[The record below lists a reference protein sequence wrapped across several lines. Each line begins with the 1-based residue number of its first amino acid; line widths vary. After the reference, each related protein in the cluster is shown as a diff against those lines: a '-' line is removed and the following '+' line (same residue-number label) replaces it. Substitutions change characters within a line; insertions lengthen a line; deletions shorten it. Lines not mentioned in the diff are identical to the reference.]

1 MKTLSV
7 NKLQQSVG
15 ARTLYHDVSFKINTA
30 DRIGLIGLNG
40 VGKTTLL
47 NSLIDQQLLRQKVIE
62 HPHDYQISYL
72 RQTPQFDKS
81 LTVIEAILQGE
92 ESLYV
97 TVRRYEQILNQYSR
111 QPEDAQVAKRFFQAQ
126 EDMDRIDGWE
136 FQASVETIL
145 TKLGIKDF
153 NQTIGQLSGGQQRRV
168 ALAQV
173 LVSTADLLILDEPT
187 NHLDEDAISWL
198 ETFLKNYRGAVIFV
212 THDRYFLNTVAN
224 RILEINRQQVT
235 EYSGNYEAY
244 VSQKAK
250 NEAAWAAT
258 RQHQR
263 NLYRHELKWMRAG
276 VQARGTKQNARVAR
290 FQKLSQQIQ
299 NSNLDTDQKLTID
312 LKQQRLGKD
321 VFELQDAAL
330 SFGQQILLQKLNL
343 RINSGEHLGIIG
355 ANGAG
360 KTTFLNILAQKQQ
373 LSSGKLAVGQTVRL
387 GYYTQHV
394 ENMEADKR
402 VISYLEAI
410 GQNVENAEGE
420 SLSASQL
427 LERFLFTPQ
436 QQGSFIR
443 DLSGGE
449 KRRLYLLA
457 ILIQRPNVLL
467 LDEPTNN
474 LDIETMT
481 ILEDYLLD
489 FAGTVVAVS
498 HDRYFLDK
506 ITDDLL
512 VFEGQGQVE
521 RYWGTYSEFLQQKS
535 RSQKATEKTTRPKK
549 PVKQQHH
556 STPSSKLTYTEKL
569 ELTKLEPQIDALE
582 QQKKA
587 LEQIMSQ
594 TNHNYEQLLQ
604 QQQELDQLKKQLDQ
618 KVERWTQLAE
628 KEE

>member
-92 ESLYV
+92 EPLYV
-97 TVRRYEQILNQYSR
+97 TVRRYEQVLNQYSR

-244 VSQKAK
+244 VAQKAK

-299 NSNLDTDQKLTID
+299 NSNLDSNQKLTID

-394 ENMEADKR
+394 ENMVADKR

-512 VFEGQGQVE
+512 VFEGRGQVE

-535 RSQKATEKTTRPKK
+535 RSQKATGKTTRPKK
-549 PVKQQHH
+549 SVKQQHH

-582 QQKKA
+582 QQKKG
-587 LEQIMSQ
+587 LEQTMSQ
-594 TNHNYEQLLQ
+594 TTNNYEQLLQ

>member
-15 ARTLYHDVSFKINTA
+15 ARTLYQDVSFKINTA

-47 NSLIDQQLLRQKVIE
+47 NSLIDQRLLRQKVIE

-81 LTVIEAILQGE
+81 LTVIEAILQGKE
-92 ESLYV
+92 PLYV
-97 TVRRYEQILNQYSR
+97 TVRRYEQVLNQYSR
-111 QPEDAQVAKRFFQAQ
+111 QPEDTQIAKRFFQAQ

-244 VSQKAK
+244 VAQKAK
-250 NEAAWAAT
+250 NEAAWEAT

-290 FQKLSQQIQ
+290 FQKLSQQIRT
-299 NSNLDTDQKLTID
+299 SNLDSNQKLTID

-394 ENMEADKR
+394 ENMAADKR

-457 ILIQRPNVLL
+457 VLIQRPNVLL

-535 RSQKATEKTTRPKK
+535 RSQKATGKTTRPKNS
-549 PVKQQHH
+549 VKQQHH

-587 LEQIMSQ
+587 LEQTMSQ
-594 TNHNYEQLLQ
+594 TTNNYEQLLQ
-604 QQQELDQLKKQLDQ
+604 QQQELDQLKKQIDQ

>member
-72 RQTPQFDKS
+72 RQTPQFHKS

-92 ESLYV
+92 EPLYV

-153 NQTIGQLSGGQQRRV
+153 NQTIGQLSGGQQRQV

-244 VSQKAK
+244 VAQKAK

-290 FQKLSQQIQ
+290 FQKLSQQIRT
-299 NSNLDTDQKLTID
+299 SNLDSDQKLTID

-394 ENMEADKR
+394 ENMAADKR

-410 GQNVENAEGE
+410 GQNVENAEGD

-481 ILEDYLLD
+481 ILEDYLLG

-535 RSQKATEKTTRPKK
+535 RSQKATGKTTRSKK
-549 PVKQQHH
+549 SVKQQHH

-582 QQKKA
+582 QQKKT
-587 LEQIMSQ
+587 LEQTMSQ
-594 TNHNYEQLLQ
+594 NNNNYGQILQ
-604 QQQELDQLKKQLDQ
+604 QQQELNQLKKQLDQ
-618 KVERWTQLAE
+618 KVERWMQLAE

>member
-92 ESLYV
+92 EPLYV

-244 VSQKAK
+244 VAQKAK

-299 NSNLDTDQKLTID
+299 NSNLDSDQKLTID

-394 ENMEADKR
+394 ENMAADKR

-457 ILIQRPNVLL
+457 VLIQRPNVLL

-535 RSQKATEKTTRPKK
+535 RSQKATGKTTRPKNS
-549 PVKQQHH
+549 VKQQHH

-587 LEQIMSQ
+587 LEQTMSQ
-594 TNHNYEQLLQ
+594 TNNNYEQLLQ
-604 QQQELDQLKKQLDQ
+604 QQQELDQLKKQIDQ

>member
-92 ESLYV
+92 EPLYV
-97 TVRRYEQILNQYSR
+97 TVRRYEQVLNQYSR

-244 VSQKAK
+244 VAQKAK

-299 NSNLDTDQKLTID
+299 NSNLDSDQKLTID

-394 ENMEADKR
+394 ENMAADKR

-535 RSQKATEKTTRPKK
+535 RSQKATGKTTHPKNS
-549 PVKQQHH
+549 VKRQPH

-587 LEQIMSQ
+587 LEQTMSQ
-594 TNHNYEQLLQ
+594 TNNNYEQLLQ

>member
-15 ARTLYHDVSFKINTA
+15 ARTLYQDVSFKINTA

-92 ESLYV
+92 EPLYV
-97 TVRRYEQILNQYSR
+97 TVRRYEQVLNQYSR
-111 QPEDAQVAKRFFQAQ
+111 QPEDTQAAKKFFQAQ

-244 VSQKAK
+244 VAQKAK
-250 NEAAWAAT
+250 NEAAWEAT

-290 FQKLSQQIQ
+290 FQKLSQQIRT
-299 NSNLDTDQKLTID
+299 SNLDSNQKLTID

-394 ENMEADKR
+394 ENMAADKR

-436 QQGSFIR
+436 QQGAFIR

-457 ILIQRPNVLL
+457 VLIQRPNVLL

-535 RSQKATEKTTRPKK
+535 RSQKATGKTTRPKNS
-549 PVKQQHH
+549 VKQQHH

-587 LEQIMSQ
+587 LEQTMSQ
-594 TNHNYEQLLQ
+594 TNNNYEQLLQ
-604 QQQELDQLKKQLDQ
+604 QQQELDQLKKQIDQ

>member
-15 ARTLYHDVSFKINTA
+15 ARTLYQDVSFKINTA

-92 ESLYV
+92 EPLYV
-97 TVRRYEQILNQYSR
+97 TVRRYEQVLNQYSR
-111 QPEDAQVAKRFFQAQ
+111 QPEDTQAAKKFFQAQ

-244 VSQKAK
+244 VAQKAK
-250 NEAAWAAT
+250 NEAAWEAT

-290 FQKLSQQIQ
+290 FQKLSQQIRT
-299 NSNLDTDQKLTID
+299 SNLDSNQKLTID

-394 ENMEADKR
+394 ENMAADKR

-436 QQGSFIR
+436 QQGAFIR

-535 RSQKATEKTTRPKK
+535 RSQKATGKTTRPKNS
-549 PVKQQHH
+549 VKQQHH

-587 LEQIMSQ
+587 LEQTMSQ
-594 TNHNYEQLLQ
+594 TNNNYEQLLQ
-604 QQQELDQLKKQLDQ
+604 QQQELDQLKKQIDQ

>member
-15 ARTLYHDVSFKINTA
+15 ARTLYQDVSFKINTA

-47 NSLIDQQLLRQKVIE
+47 NSLIDQRLLRQKVIE

-92 ESLYV
+92 EPLYV
-97 TVRRYEQILNQYSR
+97 TVRRYEQVLNQYSR
-111 QPEDAQVAKRFFQAQ
+111 QPEDTQIAKRFFQAQ

-244 VSQKAK
+244 VAQKAK
-250 NEAAWAAT
+250 NEAAWEAT

-290 FQKLSQQIQ
+290 FQKLSQQIRT
-299 NSNLDTDQKLTID
+299 SNLDSNQKLTID

-330 SFGQQILLQKLNL
+330 RFGQQILLQKLNL

-394 ENMEADKR
+394 ENMAADKR

-436 QQGSFIR
+436 QQGAFIR

-457 ILIQRPNVLL
+457 VLIQRPNVLL

-535 RSQKATEKTTRPKK
+535 RSQKATGKTTRPKK
-549 PVKQQHH
+549 SVKQQHH

-582 QQKKA
+582 QQKRA
-587 LEQIMSQ
+587 LEQTMSQ
-594 TNHNYEQLLQ
+594 TNNNYEQLLQ
-604 QQQELDQLKKQLDQ
+604 QQQELDQLKKQIDQ

>member
-81 LTVIEAILQGE
+81 LTVIESILQGE
-92 ESLYV
+92 EPLYV
-97 TVRRYEQILNQYSR
+97 TVRRYEQVLNQYSR

-244 VSQKAK
+244 VAQKAK

-290 FQKLSQQIQ
+290 FQKLSQQIRT
-299 NSNLDTDQKLTID
+299 SNLDSNQKLTID

-394 ENMEADKR
+394 ENMAADKR

-436 QQGSFIR
+436 QQGAFIR

-512 VFEGQGQVE
+512 LFEGQGQVE

-535 RSQKATEKTTRPKK
+535 RSQKATGKTTRPKK
-549 PVKQQHH
+549 SVKQQHH

-587 LEQIMSQ
+587 LEQTMSQ
-594 TNHNYEQLLQ
+594 TTNNYEQLLQ

-618 KVERWTQLAE
+618 KFERWTQLAE

>member
-15 ARTLYHDVSFKINTA
+15 ARTLYQDVSFKINTA

-92 ESLYV
+92 EPLYV
-97 TVRRYEQILNQYSR
+97 TVRRYEQVLNQYSR
-111 QPEDAQVAKRFFQAQ
+111 QPEDTQIAKRFFQAQ

-244 VSQKAK
+244 VAQKAK
-250 NEAAWAAT
+250 NEAAWEAT

-290 FQKLSQQIQ
+290 FQKLSQQIRT
-299 NSNLDTDQKLTID
+299 SNLDSNQKLTID

-394 ENMEADKR
+394 ENMAADKR

-535 RSQKATEKTTRPKK
+535 RSQKATGKTTRPKK
-549 PVKQQHH
+549 SVKQQHH

-587 LEQIMSQ
+587 LEQTMSQ
-594 TNHNYEQLLQ
+594 TTNNYEQLLQ
-604 QQQELDQLKKQLDQ
+604 QQQELDQLKKQIDQ

>member
-15 ARTLYHDVSFKINTA
+15 ARTLYQDVSFKINTA

-47 NSLIDQQLLRQKVIE
+47 NSLIDQRLLRQKVIE

-92 ESLYV
+92 EPLYV
-97 TVRRYEQILNQYSR
+97 TVRRYEQVLNQYSR
-111 QPEDAQVAKRFFQAQ
+111 QPEDTQIAKRFFQAQ

-244 VSQKAK
+244 VAQKAK
-250 NEAAWAAT
+250 NEAAWEAT

-290 FQKLSQQIQ
+290 FQKLSQQIRT
-299 NSNLDTDQKLTID
+299 SNLDSNQKLTID

-394 ENMEADKR
+394 ENMAADKR

-436 QQGSFIR
+436 QQGAFIR

-535 RSQKATEKTTRPKK
+535 RSQKATGKTTRPKK
-549 PVKQQHH
+549 SVKQQHH

-587 LEQIMSQ
+587 LEQTMSQ
-594 TNHNYEQLLQ
+594 TTNNYEQLLQ
-604 QQQELDQLKKQLDQ
+604 QQQELDQLKKQIDQ

>member
-92 ESLYV
+92 EPLYV

-244 VSQKAK
+244 VAQKAK

-290 FQKLSQQIQ
+290 FQKLSQQIRT
-299 NSNLDTDQKLTID
+299 SNLDSDQKLTID

-394 ENMEADKR
+394 ENMAADKR

-535 RSQKATEKTTRPKK
+535 RSQKATGKTIRPKK
-549 PVKQQHH
+549 SVKRQPH

-587 LEQIMSQ
+587 LEQTMSQ
-594 TNHNYEQLLQ
+594 TTNNYEQLLQ

>member
-92 ESLYV
+92 EPLYV

-111 QPEDAQVAKRFFQAQ
+111 QPEDAQVAKRFFPAQ

-153 NQTIGQLSGGQQRRV
+153 NRTIGQLSGGQQRRV

-224 RILEINRQQVT
+224 RILEIHRQQVT

-244 VSQKAK
+244 VAQKAK

-299 NSNLDTDQKLTID
+299 NSNLDTDQKLIID

-549 PVKQQHH
+549 PVKQKHH

-582 QQKKA
+582 QQKRA
-587 LEQIMSQ
+587 LEQTMSQ
-594 TNHNYEQLLQ
+594 TNNNYEQLLQ

>member
-15 ARTLYHDVSFKINTA
+15 ARTLYQDVSFKINTA

-92 ESLYV
+92 EPLYV

-244 VSQKAK
+244 VAQKAK
-250 NEAAWAAT
+250 NEAAWEAT

-290 FQKLSQQIQ
+290 FQKLSQQIRT
-299 NSNLDTDQKLTID
+299 SNLDSNQKLTID

-394 ENMEADKR
+394 ENMAADKR

-436 QQGSFIR
+436 QQGAFIR

-457 ILIQRPNVLL
+457 VLIQRPNVLL

-535 RSQKATEKTTRPKK
+535 RSQKATGKTTRPKK
-549 PVKQQHH
+549 SVKQQHH

-587 LEQIMSQ
+587 LEQTMSQ
-594 TNHNYEQLLQ
+594 TTNNYEQLLQ

>member
-92 ESLYV
+92 EPLYV

-153 NQTIGQLSGGQQRRV
+153 NRTIGQLSGGQQRRV

-224 RILEINRQQVT
+224 RILEIHRQQVT

-244 VSQKAK
+244 VAQKAK

-506 ITDDLL
+506 ITDNLL
-512 VFEGQGQVE
+512 IFEGQGQVE

-535 RSQKATEKTTRPKK
+535 RSQKAIEKTTRPKK
-549 PVKQQHH
+549 PVKQKHH

-587 LEQIMSQ
+587 LEQTMSQ
-594 TNHNYEQLLQ
+594 TNNNYEQLLQ

>member
-92 ESLYV
+92 EPLYV

-244 VSQKAK
+244 VAQKAK

-290 FQKLSQQIQ
+290 FQKLSQQIRT
-299 NSNLDTDQKLTID
+299 SNLDSDQKLTID

-394 ENMEADKR
+394 ENMAADKR

-410 GQNVENAEGE
+410 GQNVENTEGE

-512 VFEGQGQVE
+512 VFKGQGQVE

-535 RSQKATEKTTRPKK
+535 RSQKATGKTTRPKK
-549 PVKQQHH
+549 SVKQQHH

-587 LEQIMSQ
+587 LEQTMSQ
-594 TNHNYEQLLQ
+594 TTNNYEQLLQ

>member
-92 ESLYV
+92 EPLYV

-244 VSQKAK
+244 VAQKAK

-299 NSNLDTDQKLTID
+299 NSNLDSDQKLTID

-394 ENMEADKR
+394 ENMAADKR

-535 RSQKATEKTTRPKK
+535 RSQKATGKTTRPKK
-549 PVKQQHH
+549 SVKQQHH

-587 LEQIMSQ
+587 LEQTMSQ
-594 TNHNYEQLLQ
+594 TNNNYEQLLQ

>member
-92 ESLYV
+92 EPLYV

-244 VSQKAK
+244 VAQKAK

-290 FQKLSQQIQ
+290 FQKLSQQIRT
-299 NSNLDTDQKLTID
+299 SNLDSDQKLTID

-394 ENMEADKR
+394 ENMAADKR

-457 ILIQRPNVLL
+457 VLIQRPNVLL

-535 RSQKATEKTTRPKK
+535 RSQKATGKTTRPKNS
-549 PVKQQHH
+549 VKQQHH

-587 LEQIMSQ
+587 LEQTMSQ
-594 TNHNYEQLLQ
+594 TNNNYEQLLQ

>member
-92 ESLYV
+92 EPLYV
-97 TVRRYEQILNQYSR
+97 TVRRYEQVLNQYSR

-244 VSQKAK
+244 VAQKAK

-299 NSNLDTDQKLTID
+299 NSNLDSNQKLTID

-394 ENMEADKR
+394 ENMAADKR

-436 QQGSFIR
+436 QQGAFIR

-535 RSQKATEKTTRPKK
+535 RSQKATGKTTRPKK
-549 PVKQQHH
+549 SVKQQHH

-587 LEQIMSQ
+587 LEQTMSQ
-594 TNHNYEQLLQ
+594 TNNNYEQLLQ

>member
-92 ESLYV
+92 EPLYV

-153 NQTIGQLSGGQQRRV
+153 NRTIGQLSGGQQRRV

-224 RILEINRQQVT
+224 RILEIHRQQVT

-244 VSQKAK
+244 VAQKAK

-394 ENMEADKR
+394 ENMDADKR

-549 PVKQQHH
+549 PVKQKHH

-587 LEQIMSQ
+587 LEQTMSQ
-594 TNHNYEQLLQ
+594 TNNNYEQLLQ

>member
-92 ESLYV
+92 EPLYV

-111 QPEDAQVAKRFFQAQ
+111 QPEDVQVAKRFFQAQ

-244 VSQKAK
+244 VAQKAK
-250 NEAAWAAT
+250 NEAAWEAT

-290 FQKLSQQIQ
+290 FQKLSQQIRT
-299 NSNLDTDQKLTID
+299 SNLDSDQKLTID

-394 ENMEADKR
+394 ENMAADKR

-436 QQGSFIR
+436 KQGSFIR

-535 RSQKATEKTTRPKK
+535 RSQKATGKTTRPKK
-549 PVKQQHH
+549 SVKQQHH

-587 LEQIMSQ
+587 LEQTMSQ
-594 TNHNYEQLLQ
+594 TTNNYEQLLQ
-604 QQQELDQLKKQLDQ
+604 QQQELDQLKKQIDQ

>member
-92 ESLYV
+92 EPLYV

-244 VSQKAK
+244 VAQKAK

-321 VFELQDAAL
+321 VFELQNAAL

>member
-92 ESLYV
+92 EPLYV

-244 VSQKAK
+244 VAQKAK

-290 FQKLSQQIQ
+290 FQKLSQQIRT
-299 NSNLDTDQKLTID
+299 SNLDSDQKLTID

-394 ENMEADKR
+394 ENMAADKR

-535 RSQKATEKTTRPKK
+535 RSQKATGKTTRPKK
-549 PVKQQHH
+549 SVKQQHH

-587 LEQIMSQ
+587 LEQTMSQ
-594 TNHNYEQLLQ
+594 TNNNYEQLLQ

>member
-92 ESLYV
+92 EPLYV
-97 TVRRYEQILNQYSR
+97 TVRRYEQVLNQYSR

-244 VSQKAK
+244 VAQKAK

-290 FQKLSQQIQ
+290 FQKLSQQIR
-299 NSNLDTDQKLTID
+299 NSNLDSDQKLTID

-394 ENMEADKR
+394 ENMAADKR

-535 RSQKATEKTTRPKK
+535 RSQKATGKTTRPKK
-549 PVKQQHH
+549 SVKQQHH

-587 LEQIMSQ
+587 LEQTMSQ
-594 TNHNYEQLLQ
+594 TTNNYEQLLQ
-604 QQQELDQLKKQLDQ
+604 QQQELDQLKKQIDQ

>member
-92 ESLYV
+92 EPLYV

-244 VSQKAK
+244 VAQKAK

-290 FQKLSQQIQ
+290 FQKLSQQIRT
-299 NSNLDTDQKLTID
+299 SNLDSDQKLTID

-394 ENMEADKR
+394 ENMAADKR

-535 RSQKATEKTTRPKK
+535 RSQKATGKTTRPKK
-549 PVKQQHH
+549 SVKQQHH

-587 LEQIMSQ
+587 LEQTMSQ
-594 TNHNYEQLLQ
+594 TTNNYEQLLQ

>member
-92 ESLYV
+92 EPLYV

-224 RILEINRQQVT
+224 RILEIHRQQVT

-244 VSQKAK
+244 VAQKAK

-549 PVKQQHH
+549 PVKQKHH

-587 LEQIMSQ
+587 LEQTMSQ
-594 TNHNYEQLLQ
+594 TNNNYEQLLQ

>member
-15 ARTLYHDVSFKINTA
+15 ARTLYQDVSFKINTA

-47 NSLIDQQLLRQKVIE
+47 NSLIDQRLLRQKVIE

-92 ESLYV
+92 EPLYV
-97 TVRRYEQILNQYSR
+97 TVRRYEQVLNQYSR
-111 QPEDAQVAKRFFQAQ
+111 QPEDTQAAKKFFQAQ

-244 VSQKAK
+244 VAQKAK
-250 NEAAWAAT
+250 NEAAWEAT

-290 FQKLSQQIQ
+290 FQKLSQQIRT
-299 NSNLDTDQKLTID
+299 SNLDSNQKLTID

-394 ENMEADKR
+394 ENMAADKR

-535 RSQKATEKTTRPKK
+535 RSQKATGKTTRPKK
-549 PVKQQHH
+549 SVKQQHH

-582 QQKKA
+582 QQKRA
-587 LEQIMSQ
+587 LEQTMSQ
-594 TNHNYEQLLQ
+594 TNNNYEQLLQ
-604 QQQELDQLKKQLDQ
+604 QQQELDQLKKQIDQ

>member
-92 ESLYV
+92 EPLYV

-244 VSQKAK
+244 VAQKAK

-290 FQKLSQQIQ
+290 FQKLSQQIRT
-299 NSNLDTDQKLTID
+299 SNLDSDQKLTID

-360 KTTFLNILAQKQQ
+360 KTTFLNILAKQQQ
-373 LSSGKLAVGQTVRL
+373 LSSGKIAVGQTVRL

-394 ENMEADKR
+394 ENMAADKR

-457 ILIQRPNVLL
+457 VLIQRPNVLL

-535 RSQKATEKTTRPKK
+535 CSQKATGKTTRPKK
-549 PVKQQHH
+549 SVKQQHH

-587 LEQIMSQ
+587 LEQTMSQ
-594 TNHNYEQLLQ
+594 TNNNYEQLLQ

>member
-15 ARTLYHDVSFKINTA
+15 ARTLYQDVSFKINTA

-47 NSLIDQQLLRQKVIE
+47 NSLIDQRLLRQKVIE

-92 ESLYV
+92 EPLYV
-97 TVRRYEQILNQYSR
+97 TVRRYEQVLNQYSR
-111 QPEDAQVAKRFFQAQ
+111 QPEDKQIAKRFFQAQ

-250 NEAAWAAT
+250 NEAAWEAT

-290 FQKLSQQIQ
+290 FQKLSQQIRT
-299 NSNLDTDQKLTID
+299 SNLDSNQKLTID

-394 ENMEADKR
+394 ENMAADKR

-436 QQGSFIR
+436 QQGAFIR

-457 ILIQRPNVLL
+457 VLIQRPNVLL

-535 RSQKATEKTTRPKK
+535 RSQKATGKTTRPKNS
-549 PVKQQHH
+549 VKQQHH

-582 QQKKA
+582 QQKRA
-587 LEQIMSQ
+587 LEQTMSQ
-594 TNHNYEQLLQ
+594 TNNNYEQLLQ
-604 QQQELDQLKKQLDQ
+604 QQQELDQLKKQIDQ

>member
-92 ESLYV
+92 EPLYV

-244 VSQKAK
+244 VAQKAK

-457 ILIQRPNVLL
+457 ILIRRPNVLL

-549 PVKQQHH
+549 PVKQKHH

-587 LEQIMSQ
+587 LEQTMSQ
-594 TNHNYEQLLQ
+594 TNNNYEQLLQ

>member
-15 ARTLYHDVSFKINTA
+15 ARTLYQDVSFKINTA

-47 NSLIDQQLLRQKVIE
+47 NSLIDQRLLRQKVIE

-92 ESLYV
+92 EPLYV
-97 TVRRYEQILNQYSR
+97 TVRRYEQVLNQYSR
-111 QPEDAQVAKRFFQAQ
+111 QPEDTQIAKRFFQAQ

-250 NEAAWAAT
+250 NEAAWEAT

-290 FQKLSQQIQ
+290 FQKLSQQIRT
-299 NSNLDTDQKLTID
+299 SNLDSNQKLTID

-394 ENMEADKR
+394 ENMAADKR

-436 QQGSFIR
+436 QQGAFIR

-457 ILIQRPNVLL
+457 VLIQRPNVLL

-535 RSQKATEKTTRPKK
+535 RSQKATGKTTRPKNS
-549 PVKQQHH
+549 VKQQHH

-587 LEQIMSQ
+587 LEQTMSQ
-594 TNHNYEQLLQ
+594 TNNNYEQLLQ

>member
-92 ESLYV
+92 EPLYV
-97 TVRRYEQILNQYSR
+97 TVRRYEQVLNQYSR

-244 VSQKAK
+244 VAQKAK

-290 FQKLSQQIQ
+290 FQKLSQQIRT
-299 NSNLDTDQKLTID
+299 SNLDSDQKLTID

-394 ENMEADKR
+394 ENMAADKR

-535 RSQKATEKTTRPKK
+535 RSQKATGKTTRPKK
-549 PVKQQHH
+549 SVKQQHH

-587 LEQIMSQ
+587 LEQTMSQ
-594 TNHNYEQLLQ
+594 TNNNYEQLLQ
-604 QQQELDQLKKQLDQ
+604 QQQELDQLKKQIDQ

-628 KEE
+628 K

>member
-15 ARTLYHDVSFKINTA
+15 ARTLYQDVSFKINTA

-47 NSLIDQQLLRQKVIE
+47 NSLIDQRLLRQKVIE

-92 ESLYV
+92 EPLYV
-97 TVRRYEQILNQYSR
+97 TVRRYEQVLNQYSR
-111 QPEDAQVAKRFFQAQ
+111 QPEDTQIAKRFFQAQ

-244 VSQKAK
+244 VAQKAK
-250 NEAAWAAT
+250 NEAAWEAT

-290 FQKLSQQIQ
+290 FQKLSQQIRT
-299 NSNLDTDQKLTID
+299 SNLDSNQKLTID

-394 ENMEADKR
+394 ENMAADKR

-535 RSQKATEKTTRPKK
+535 RSQKATGKTTRPKK
-549 PVKQQHH
+549 SVKQQHH

-587 LEQIMSQ
+587 LEQTMSQ
-594 TNHNYEQLLQ
+594 TNNNYEQLLQ
-604 QQQELDQLKKQLDQ
+604 QQQELDQLKKQIDQ

>member
-92 ESLYV
+92 EPLYV

-244 VSQKAK
+244 VAQKAK

-549 PVKQQHH
+549 PVKQKHH

-587 LEQIMSQ
+587 LEQTMSQ
-594 TNHNYEQLLQ
+594 TNNNYEQLLQ

>member
-92 ESLYV
+92 EPLYV

-244 VSQKAK
+244 VAQKAK

-290 FQKLSQQIQ
+290 FQKLSQQIRT
-299 NSNLDTDQKLTID
+299 SNLDSNQKLTID

-373 LSSGKLAVGQTVRL
+373 LSSGKLAVGQTVCL

-394 ENMEADKR
+394 ENMAADKR

-457 ILIQRPNVLL
+457 VLIQRPNVLL

-535 RSQKATEKTTRPKK
+535 RSQKATGKTTRPKK
-549 PVKQQHH
+549 SVKQQHH

-587 LEQIMSQ
+587 LEQTMSQ
-594 TNHNYEQLLQ
+594 TTNNYEQLLQ

>member
-92 ESLYV
+92 EPLYV

-224 RILEINRQQVT
+224 RILEIHRQQVT

-244 VSQKAK
+244 VAQKAK

-549 PVKQQHH
+549 PVKQKHH

-594 TNHNYEQLLQ
+594 TNNNYEQLLQ

>member
-15 ARTLYHDVSFKINTA
+15 ARTLYQDVSFKINTA

-92 ESLYV
+92 EPLYV
-97 TVRRYEQILNQYSR
+97 TVRRYEQVLNQYSR
-111 QPEDAQVAKRFFQAQ
+111 QPEDTQIAKRFFQAQ

-244 VSQKAK
+244 VAQKAK
-250 NEAAWAAT
+250 NEAAWEAT

-290 FQKLSQQIQ
+290 FQKLSQQIRT
-299 NSNLDTDQKLTID
+299 SNLDSNQKLTID

-394 ENMEADKR
+394 ENMAADKR

-457 ILIQRPNVLL
+457 VLIQRPNVLL

-535 RSQKATEKTTRPKK
+535 RSQKATGKTTRPKK
-549 PVKQQHH
+549 SVKQQHH

-587 LEQIMSQ
+587 LEQTMSQ
-594 TNHNYEQLLQ
+594 TNNNYEQLLQ
-604 QQQELDQLKKQLDQ
+604 QQQELDQLKKQIDQ

>member
-15 ARTLYHDVSFKINTA
+15 ARTLYQDVSFKINTA

-92 ESLYV
+92 EPLYV
-97 TVRRYEQILNQYSR
+97 TVRRYEQVLNQYSR
-111 QPEDAQVAKRFFQAQ
+111 QPEDTQIAKRFFQAQ

-244 VSQKAK
+244 VAQKAK
-250 NEAAWAAT
+250 NEAAWEAT

-276 VQARGTKQNARVAR
+276 VQARGTKQNARIAR
-290 FQKLSQQIQ
+290 FQKLSQQIRT
-299 NSNLDTDQKLTID
+299 SNLDSNQKLTID

-330 SFGQQILLQKLNL
+330 NFGQQILLQKLNL

-394 ENMEADKR
+394 ENMAADKR

-436 QQGSFIR
+436 QQGAFIR

-457 ILIQRPNVLL
+457 VLIQRPNVLL

-521 RYWGTYSEFLQQKS
+521 RYWGTYSDFLQQKS
-535 RSQKATEKTTRPKK
+535 RSQKATGKTTRPKK
-549 PVKQQHH
+549 SVKQQHH
-556 STPSSKLTYTEKL
+556 STPSSRLTYTEKL

-587 LEQIMSQ
+587 LEQTMSQ
-594 TNHNYEQLLQ
+594 TNNNYEQLLQ

>member
-47 NSLIDQQLLRQKVIE
+47 NSLIDQQLLQQKVVE

-72 RQTPQFDKS
+72 RQAPQFDKS

-92 ESLYV
+92 EPLYI
-97 TVRRYEQILNQYSR
+97 TVRRYEKVLNQYSR
-111 QPEDAQVAKRFFQAQ
+111 LPEDSQVAKKFFQAQ

-153 NQTIGQLSGGQQRRV
+153 NHTIGQLSGGQQRRI

-187 NHLDEDAISWL
+187 NHLDEDAINWL
-198 ETFLKNYRGAVIFV
+198 ETFLKKYRGAVIFV
-212 THDRYFLNTVAN
+212 THDRYFLNIVAN
-224 RILEINRQQVT
+224 RILEINQQRVT

-244 VSQKAK
+244 VAQKAK
-250 NEAAWAAT
+250 NEVAWAAT

-276 VQARGTKQNARVAR
+276 VQARGTKQNARIAR
-290 FQKLSQQIQ
+290 FQKLSQKIQ
-299 NSNLDTDQKLTID
+299 TSNLDSDQKLTID
-312 LKQQRLGKD
+312 VKQQRLGKD
-321 VFELQDAAL
+321 VFELQDASL

-355 ANGAG
+355 ANGTG
-360 KTTFLNILAQKQQ
+360 KTTFLNILAQEQQ
-373 LSSGKLAVGQTVRL
+373 LNSGKLAVGQTVLL
-387 GYYTQHV
+387 GYYTQHI
-394 ENMEADKR
+394 ENMAADKR

-410 GQNVENAEGE
+410 GQNVENTDGE

-436 QQGSFIR
+436 QQGAFIR

-457 ILIQRPNVLL
+457 VLIQRPNVLL

-535 RSQKATEKTTRPKK
+535 SLQAATGKTTSTKSSAKR
-549 PVKQQHH
+549 QHH

-582 QQKKA
+582 QQKKT
-587 LEQIMSQ
+587 LEQTMSQ
-594 TNHNYEQLLQ
+594 TNNNYEQLLQ
-604 QQQELDQLKKQLDQ
+604 QQQELDQLKKQIDQ
-618 KVERWTQLAE
+618 KIERWTQLAE
-628 KEE
+628 KDD

>member
-15 ARTLYHDVSFKINTA
+15 ARTLYQDVSFKINTA

-47 NSLIDQQLLRQKVIE
+47 NSLIDQRLLRQKVIE

-92 ESLYV
+92 EPLYV
-97 TVRRYEQILNQYSR
+97 TVRRYEQVLNQYSR

-250 NEAAWAAT
+250 NEAAWEAT

-290 FQKLSQQIQ
+290 FQKLSRQIRT
-299 NSNLDTDQKLTID
+299 SNLDSNQKLTID

-394 ENMEADKR
+394 ENMAADKR

-535 RSQKATEKTTRPKK
+535 RSQKATGKTTRPKNS
-549 PVKQQHH
+549 VKQQHH

-587 LEQIMSQ
+587 LEQTMSQ
-594 TNHNYEQLLQ
+594 TNNNYEQLLQ
-604 QQQELDQLKKQLDQ
+604 QQQELDQLKKQIDQ